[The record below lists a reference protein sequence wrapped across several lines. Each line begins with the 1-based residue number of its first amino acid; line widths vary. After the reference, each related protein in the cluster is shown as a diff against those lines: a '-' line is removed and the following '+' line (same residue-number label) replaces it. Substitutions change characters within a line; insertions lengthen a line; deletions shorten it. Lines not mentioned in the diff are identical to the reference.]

1 MDTTKRMP
9 AKKMKKTTTEEE
21 NSVQGARRDW
31 KSVCQYGMRFVTHIF
46 LLPFLASRE
55 KGSVGWGGALG
66 CGTTKW
72 ENTNCESRMAKPLF
86 VSFLVSST
94 REGKGSCSFQ
104 DPFLS

>member
-55 KGSVGWGGALG
+55 KGSVGWGGGIGLWHHEMGKYELRIANG
-66 CGTTKW
+66 
-72 ENTNCESRMAKPLF
+72 EAVVRF
-86 VSFLVSST
+86 VSRF
-94 REGKGSCSFQ
+94 FH
-104 DPFLS
+104 